1 MGANMA
7 DRQKLLTALRN
18 AHNAGDTE
26 AATRIAG
33 MLKSSP
39 EAPQAPQGATPPAT
53 TPTTP
58 TAPQQPVQSDSNGFT
73 DTLQSMGRIAAGTIP
88 AIANVGVGI
97 GNSVLSAADWATGDN
112 LINYRIPEAGY
123 GDSEVSKEYL
133 TPQGTGEKVVASI
146 PSYMLGGELVAPAKA
161 AANAGRVT
169 KFATSVLNQLPGSII
184 GDLSEHNQGD
194 LSATGIAVNSVLPAA
209 IEGVA
214 KPVISYARQAL
225 PEMVGGYSQAQKAAN
240 VVNPEL
246 LEKVYQGGNQEA
258 QQTFRTA
265 TTDANGNTTLL
276 PSQVFNPE
284 MGSNY
289 IGAESRDMLRGENSV
304 YNQRLAQQ
312 QTGEGL
318 QQAVADTDRG
328 KTLKSS
334 AQDITEQFKKQASDL
349 YNSSKTDAQ
358 SILDSKRIKTLKF
371 PNTKNVAAEH
381 MANYEKLGI
390 GLNAETRRTLN
401 QFQKSKI
408 TNINELDAWKRG
420 LNEKAAKAYK
430 NGDHTSSQ
438 ALRDVVN
445 SLRGEADNLISRI
458 DPAAGS
464 IYRDA
469 DTYFSHSVG
478 DFGTGKKSVL
488 GKMAANE
495 SESKA
500 ANVLVGTSPQAV
512 ERATN
517 AGEALTDAL
526 NSGSLNDAAKLSLD
540 FSGALGS
547 ATRSEAVRVGSTGAN
562 FSPTKFAN
570 RLNQL
575 NPQAQVASDLS
586 ALVGGTDE
594 VAVNNALAD
603 AVGLTRNKAKNVGRV
618 TNFLASEAG
627 KLTGTAIGGA
637 LGTTIGGGVGAGIGA
652 GIGNRVAKV
661 IGEGALDRLTG
672 TAGRSDKFINYI
684 TDTGNYQGIK
694 NAIGATDYA
703 GNAIAQTAG
712 ALGQSTYSNLNNPTA
727 QPQYV
732 PQAPIEAPVTRSTP
746 TSTQPNPVT
755 ATEPQQRAQ
764 SVTARSTGT
773 SDFDHKTTRLYK
785 ALAHA
790 ETGGLNDRFI
800 RTKAA
805 ESGTSTAY
813 GAAQLTVTTAKDFY
827 QRHSDMFN
835 DQEKDYLHKFFDQ
848 GERFKRAAKNDP
860 VYGYGGTG
868 TLNGKEDRK
877 LYSRVVRKML
887 QQMIKD
893 NGGSLDKTV
902 KQWRG
907 NNKDSAYFAKVLSA
921 YKSA

>member
-1 MGANMA
+1 MA
-7 DRQKLLTALRN
+7 DRSKLITALRN

-39 EAPQAPQGATPPAT
+39 EAPQAPQGATPSLPT
-53 TPTTP
+53 TNTP
-58 TAPQQPVQSDSNGFT
+58 TAPQEAVQSDSGGFT
-73 DTLQSMGRIAAGTIP
+73 DTLKGMGRITAGVPVAA
-88 AIANVGVGI
+88 ANVGVGI
-97 GNSVLSAADWATGDN
+97 GNSVLSAADWAAEQMGGNID
-112 LINYRIPEAGY
+112 YRIPAAGY
-123 GDSEVSKEYL
+123 GDSQVSKEYL
-133 TPQGTGEKVVASI
+133 TPQGTGEKIVSEL
-146 PSYMLGGELVAPAKA
+146 PTYMIGGELFAPVKA
-161 AANAGRVT
+161 AENAGRVS
-169 KFATSVLNQLPGSII
+169 KFATSLLNQLPGSIT
-184 GDLSEHNQGD
+184 GELSEHNQGD
-194 LSATGIAVNSVLPAA
+194 LSATNVAVNSVLPTA
-209 IEGVA
+209 IEGLA
-214 KPVISYARQAL
+214 KPVVKYARQAL
-225 PEMVGGYSQAQKAAN
+225 PEIIGGYSQAQKAAN

-258 QQTFRTA
+258 QQAFRTA
-265 TTDANGNTTLL
+265 TTDAQGNTNLM

-328 KTLKSS
+328 KTLQSS
-334 AQDITEQFKKQASDL
+334 AQDITAQFKAQANDL
-349 YNSSKTDAQ
+349 YNSSKQNAQ
-358 SILDSKRIKTLKF
+358 DLLDSKRITSLKF
-371 PNTKNVAAEH
+371 PNTKNIAAGH
-381 MANYEKLGI
+381 LAQHQKLGV
-390 GLNAETRRTLN
+390 GLTGETRRTLQN
-401 QFQKSKI
+401 FQKSKI
-408 TNINELDAWKRG
+408 TSIEDLDQWKQA
-420 LNEKAAKAYK
+420 LNEQAANAYR
-430 NGDHTSSQ
+430 NGHHKSSQ

-445 SLRGEADNLISRI
+445 SLRGEADNVISRI
-458 DPAAGS
+458 DPTAGS

-469 DTYFSHSVG
+469 DMYFAHSVG

-512 ERATN
+512 ERANN
-517 AGEALTDAL
+517 AGEALTEAL
-526 NSGSLNDAAKLSLD
+526 NSGSLNDAANLSLD

-547 ATRSEAVRVGSTGAN
+547 ATRSEALRVGSTGAN

-575 NPQAQVASDLS
+575 KPQAQVATDLS
-586 ALVGGTDE
+586 AMVGGADE
-594 VAVNNALAD
+594 SAVNKALAD
-603 AVGLTRNKAKNVGRV
+603 SVGLTRNKARNVNRVTDKLASVGGRV
-618 TNFLASEAG
+618 VGGVVGSTIGSVVPVAG
-627 KLTGTAIGGA
+627 HIAGAA
-637 LGTTIGGGVGAGIGA
+637 LGERT
-652 GIGNRVAKV
+652 AKA
-661 IGEGALDRLTG
+661 IGEGVIDRILG
-672 TAGRSDKFINYI
+672 TAGRSDKYINYI

-712 ALGQSTYSNLNNPTA
+712 ALGQSTYSNLTNPTA

-732 PQAPIEAPVTRSTP
+732 PQAPVEAPVSRSTA
-746 TSTQPNPVT
+746 SNTQANPIT
-755 ATEPQQRAQ
+755 ATEPEQHAQ
-764 SVTARSTGT
+764 SATVSPTAT

-785 ALAHA
+785 ALANA

-827 QRHSDMFN
+827 QRHSNMFN

-848 GERFKRAAKNDP
+848 GNKFKHADNNDP

-877 LYSRVVRKML
+877 LYARVVRKML

-893 NGGSLDKTV
+893 NNGSLDKTV

-907 NNKDSAYFAKVLSA
+907 NNKDTAYFSKVLSA